1 MTSLFHVANLGAY
14 KVTDRRR
21 IYVAY
26 QVCRE
31 YKTPVQRN
39 HNIQALAAVR
49 PGDLPA

>member
-14 KVTDRRR
+14 KVADRRR

-31 YKTPVQRN
+31 YKAPVQRN
-39 HNIQALAAVR
+39 HNIQALATVR